1 MFLVCAL
8 LVVTLG
14 LQAVGHIWKTL
25 DSEKESQM
33 SIHKECVDFKTLN
46 DMRSCNLYICVCVC
60 VYIICKY
67 LHTLIHIHTY
77 TYMSKKVK
85 EERKKRGRARN

>member
-46 DMRSCNLYICVCVC
+46 DMRSCNLYICVCV
-60 VYIICKY
+60 YISYVNIY
-67 LHTLIHIHTY
+67 THSYTYIHIHI
-77 TYMSKKVK
+77 
-85 EERKKRGRARN
+85 

>member
-25 DSEKESQM
+25 DSEQESQM

-46 DMRSCNLYICVCVC
+46 DMRSCNLYIYLYVC
-60 VYIICKY
+60 VYF
-67 LHTLIHIHTY
+67 
-77 TYMSKKVK
+77 KKKLKV
-85 EERKKRGRARN
+85 